1 MPYYQTLKE
10 NAWSLKQGKLKKW
23 QIFKKNL
30 KKNASFVK
38 KIAKNLCYSKIE
50 TYSMISEKF
59 PVTYYPAPND
69 VFRHLWLKK
78 LE

>member
-1 MPYYQTLKE
+1 MTNFQEKPE
-10 NAWSLKQGKLKKW
+10 
-23 QIFKKNL
+23 
-30 KKNASFVK
+30 KNASFVK

-50 TYSMISEKF
+50 TYSMATENF

-69 VFRHLWLKK
+69 VFWLLWLKK